1 MNHAVK
7 TETESQN
14 IMAAC
19 KVMNDNNI
27 GCVIIVKI
35 QNKNKLP
42 VGIIT
47 ERDILRIMGKL
58 TVDLQ
63 KPVSSFMSSPVISV
77 RPNASVKEAMQMMN
91 THNIRRLIVVD
102 NDNRLQGI
110 ITEKDIFR
118 EISKNQTLMNDFIGE
133 NSHTEFKEAFGRFG
147 DYMFELL
154 PKI

>member
-1 MNHAVK
+1 
-7 TETESQN
+7 
-14 IMAAC
+14 
-19 KVMNDNNI
+19 
-27 GCVIIVKI
+27 
-35 QNKNKLP
+35 
-42 VGIIT
+42 
-47 ERDILRIMGKL
+47 
-58 TVDLQ
+58 
-63 KPVSSFMSSPVISV
+63 MSSPVISV

-118 EISKNQTLMNDFIGE
+118 EISKNQALINDFIGE
-133 NSHTEFKEAFGRFG
+133 HPTTEFKEAFGRFG